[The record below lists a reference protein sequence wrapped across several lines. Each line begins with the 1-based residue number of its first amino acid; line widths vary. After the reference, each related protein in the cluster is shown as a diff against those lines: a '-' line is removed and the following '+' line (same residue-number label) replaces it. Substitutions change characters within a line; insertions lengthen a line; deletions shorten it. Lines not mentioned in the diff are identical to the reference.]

1 MIISSLVDYY
11 KYLVNLGVL
20 PEIGWAKAK
29 ISFLINLDKEGK
41 VIGVTDVREE
51 VSRGKKKN
59 LVAAFF
65 DMPEAETRSN
75 GVKAR
80 FLWDNI
86 KYCCSLGD
94 DKPERLKE
102 CYKAMGALNSEVLHG
117 VSSPGAVALKKYF
130 EAEGHEEVLKFAEK
144 GGFAKDILTFNL
156 SFSLEG
162 NIISEDEAVI
172 EAWNRYYSASTENAE
187 VRFCSVL
194 GKDLPIA
201 EKHPNFKSVAGAQSS
216 GSYLVSFNADAF
228 SHYGF
233 NRGMNCSVSSYAASA
248 YGSCLAYLFNSTR
261 NKLTV
266 GDMTLLMWA
275 YDDSV
280 VDFMRCLVSGSLD
293 DAGLKISDIR
303 FALDSG
309 STIRFGDEAVD
320 LSTRFC
326 FLGIMPNAARLS
338 IELSFDGEAREVV
351 KNILEFYA
359 DFDICHPKRDTREVV
374 PLWRILG
381 ETCNKKA
388 KTKVPLKELTGA
400 CLESMLFGTPYPVS
414 LMRLMVLRLMTEK
427 DDKDKGMYQVTR
439 EKVAAMKAVLRRNF
453 KERCAMTNLT
463 DVPDVGYVLGRIM
476 AVAEH
481 LQKKAQNGEPNVT
494 IKDRF
499 FNSLISRPEIFLP
512 KLIKMINA
520 YLAQLRRRG
529 EPKRG
534 DYVFFSKLLDTLLG
548 SMTEVP
554 GFLDNSEKVKF
565 VLGYQHQKQDLFKSK
580 LGEE

>member
-11 KYLVNLGVL
+11 KHLVNLDVL

-29 ISFLINLDKEGK
+29 ISFLINLDKDGK
-41 VIGVTDVREE
+41 VIGITDVREE
-51 VSRGKKKN
+51 VSRGKKKS
-59 LVAAFF
+59 LVSAFF

-75 GVKAR
+75 GVKPR

-86 KYCCSLGD
+86 KYCCCLGD

-102 CYKAMGALNSEVLHG
+102 CYKAMAELNNEILYG
-117 VSSPGAVALKKYF
+117 VSSPGALALKKYF
-130 EAEGHEEVLKFAEK
+130 EAGGHSEVLEFAEK
-144 GGFAKDILTFNL
+144 GGYAKDFKTCNV

-162 NIISEDEAVI
+162 NIISEDEDVAN
-172 EAWNRYYSASTENAE
+172 AWNRYYSSSKECGE
-187 VRFCSVL
+187 MRFCSVL

-201 EKHPNFKSVAGAQSS
+201 EKHPNFKSVPGAQSS

-233 NRGMNCSVSSYAASA
+233 IRGLNCSVSEYAASA
-248 YGSCLAYLFNSTR
+248 YGSSLAYLFNSSR
-261 NKLTV
+261 NRLMV
-266 GDMTLLMWA
+266 GDMTLLLWC

-280 VDFMRCLVSGSLD
+280 LDFVRCLISGSLD
-293 DAGLKISDIR
+293 DAQLKISDIR
-303 FALDSG
+303 AAFESG
-309 STIRFGDEAVD
+309 ATIRFGDEAVD

-326 FLGIMPNAARLS
+326 LLGIMPNAARLS
-338 IELSFDGEAREVV
+338 IEFFFDGEAREVV
-351 KNILEFYA
+351 RNILEFYD
-359 DFDICHPKRDTREVV
+359 DFDICHPKRDTREIV
-374 PLWRILG
+374 PLWRILN
-381 ETCNKKA
+381 ETCNKNA

-439 EKVAAMKAVLRRNF
+439 EKVAAMKAVLKRNF
-453 KERCAMTNLT
+453 NERCAMTNLT
-463 DVPDVGYVLGRIM
+463 DAPDVGYVLGRIM

-512 KLIKMINA
+512 KLVKMTNT

-534 DYVFFSKLLDTLLG
+534 DYVFFSKLLDSLVA
-548 SMTEVP
+548 SMSEVP

-580 LGEE
+580 LGED

>member
-11 KYLVNLGVL
+11 KHLVNLDVL

-29 ISFLINLDKEGK
+29 ISFLINLDRDGK
-41 VIGVTDVREE
+41 VIGITDVREE
-51 VSRGKKKN
+51 VSHGKKKS

-86 KYCCSLGD
+86 KYCCALGD

-102 CYKAMGALNSEVLHG
+102 CYKAMSALNSAVLSG
-117 VSSPGAVALKKYF
+117 VNSPGAFALKRYF
-130 EAEGHEEVLKFAEK
+130 EAESHEEVLEFAEK
-144 GGFAKDILTFNL
+144 AGFAKDFRTFNI

-162 NIISEDEAVI
+162 NIISEDEDVAH
-172 EAWNRYYSASTENAE
+172 AWNRYYNTSKENAQM
-187 VRFCSVL
+187 RFCSVL
-194 GKDLPIA
+194 GKELPIA
-201 EKHPNFKSVAGAQSS
+201 EKHPNFKGVYGAQSS

-233 NRGMNCSVSSYAASA
+233 NRGLNCSVSEYAASA
-248 YGSCLAYLFNSTR
+248 YGSCLGYLFNSSR
-261 NKLTV
+261 NRIML
-266 GDMTLLMWA
+266 GDMTLLLWT

-280 VDFMRCLVSGSLD
+280 LDFMRCLISGSLD
-293 DAGLKISDIR
+293 DAQVKISDIR
-303 FALDSG
+303 SAFSSG
-309 STIRFGDEAVD
+309 SVLRFGDEAID

-326 FLGIMPNAARLS
+326 FLGIMPNSARLS
-338 IELSFDGEAREVV
+338 IEFFFDGEAREVV
-351 KNILEFYA
+351 RNILEFYD
-359 DFDICHPKRDTREVV
+359 DFDICHPKRDTREIV
-374 PLWRILG
+374 PLWRILN
-381 ETCNKKA
+381 ETCNKNV
-388 KTKVPLKELTGA
+388 KTKVPLKELTAG
-400 CLESMLFGTPYPVS
+400 CLESMLFGSPYPVS
-414 LMRLMVLRLMTEK
+414 LMRLMLLRLMTEK
-427 DDKDKGMYQVTR
+427 DDKDKGLYQVTR
-439 EKVAAMKAVLRRNF
+439 EKVAAMKAVLKRNYN
-453 KERCAMTNLT
+453 ERCAMISLT
-463 DVPDVGYVLGRIM
+463 DAPDVGYILGRIM

-512 KLIKMINA
+512 KLVKMTNT

-534 DYVFFSKLLDTLLG
+534 DFVFYSKLLDSLVG

-554 GFLDNSEKVKF
+554 SYLDNSEKVKF

-580 LGEE
+580 LGED